1 MSKANSSRIKEA
13 AQRRYIVQISH
24 DRRYLAHPLHRVLDD
39 ASRQRRARKALENLE
54 QVRNV
59 VSSCSFLSSHL
70 PLVLDRHMCQLLHY
84 AGQQLRRPTRRPGYE
99 QEGPESFPGG
109 RGAWP
114 EEDKE
119 KSNCLSHSIPQD
131 SSILIFDFHQARTM
145 EYYKQRFRKNLAQ
158 LLEEEAGE
166 QEGEVIGVSSE
177 RLQPQLS

>member
-1 MSKANSSRIKEA
+1 
-13 AQRRYIVQISH
+13 
-24 DRRYLAHPLHRVLDD
+24 
-39 ASRQRRARKALENLE
+39 
-54 QVRNV
+54 
-59 VSSCSFLSSHL
+59 
-70 PLVLDRHMCQLLHY
+70 MCQLLDY
-84 AGQQLRRPTRRPGYE
+84 AGQQLRRPPRRPSYE

-114 EEDKE
+114 EKDKK

-131 SSILIFDFHQARTM
+131 ISILIFDFHQARTM

-166 QEGEVIGVSSE
+166 QEGEVIDVLSE

>member
-1 MSKANSSRIKEA
+1 MR
-13 AQRRYIVQISH
+13 
-24 DRRYLAHPLHRVLDD
+24 
-39 ASRQRRARKALENLE
+39 
-54 QVRNV
+54 
-59 VSSCSFLSSHL
+59 
-70 PLVLDRHMCQLLHY
+70 QLLDY

-114 EEDKE
+114 EKDKE

>member
-1 MSKANSSRIKEA
+1 MR
-13 AQRRYIVQISH
+13 
-24 DRRYLAHPLHRVLDD
+24 
-39 ASRQRRARKALENLE
+39 
-54 QVRNV
+54 
-59 VSSCSFLSSHL
+59 
-70 PLVLDRHMCQLLHY
+70 QLLDY
-84 AGQQLRRPTRRPGYE
+84 AGQQLRRPPRRPSYE

-114 EEDKE
+114 EKDKK

-166 QEGEVIGVSSE
+166 QEGEVIGVLCE
-177 RLQPQLS
+177 LSIFNLNYLDLGAILGDTAARVQDPTQEALRSMWLSQVL

>member
-24 DRRYLAHPLHRVLDD
+24 DRRHFAHPSHRVLDD

-59 VSSCSFLSSHL
+59 FSSCSFLFSQL
-70 PLVLDRHMCQLLHY
+70 PQALDLHMCQRLDY

-99 QEGPESFPGG
+99 QEGPESFSG
-109 RGAWP
+109 RGGAWP
-114 EEDKE
+114 EKDKK

-166 QEGEVIGVSSE
+166 QEGEVIDVLSQ
-177 RLQPQLS
+177 RLQSQLS